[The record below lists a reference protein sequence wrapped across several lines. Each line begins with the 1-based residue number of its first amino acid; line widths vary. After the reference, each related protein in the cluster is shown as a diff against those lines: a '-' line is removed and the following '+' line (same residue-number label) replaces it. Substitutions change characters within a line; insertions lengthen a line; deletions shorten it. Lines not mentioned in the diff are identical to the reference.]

1 MAERAENRNYPEDSN
16 PVANAAR
23 IELAAEFLRFQ
34 LGGDD
39 RAKRYNEW
47 VVQQIAEIL
56 EGRLTFTGEDLKIS
70 A

>member
-1 MAERAENRNYPEDSN
+1 MTERAENAYADDSST
-16 PVANAAR
+16 PVNAGR
-23 IELAAEFLRFQ
+23 IGQAAEFLRFQ

-47 VVQQIAEIL
+47 VVLQIAEIL
-56 EGRLTFTGEDLKIS
+56 EGRLTFSGEDLKIS